1 LTTKPILGYPDFL
14 RKFIIYTDA
23 SGYGIGVVLAQMQNP
38 PLPDP
43 SETNEA
49 DSAEPSDREVVI
61 AYTSKH
67 FTERVVYTSC
77 VQLKNNVLLLFTRT
91 SVWIPGEFTKKARV
105 ISALLPA
112 STLPFLSLSFL
123 CLSLN
128 LFVLAW
134 YREIH
139 WWSRTTSNIQRALHG

>member
-1 LTTKPILGYPDFL
+1 
-14 RKFIIYTDA
+14 
-23 SGYGIGVVLAQMQNP
+23 MQNP

-91 SVWIPGEFTKKARV
+91 SVSIPGEFSKKARV
-105 ISALLPA
+105 ISALLTA

-128 LFVLAW
+128 LFVLAR
-134 YREIH
+134 YREIQIFRGH
-139 WWSRTTSNIQRALHG
+139 YTGKNPIPEFVEDDFTVSLQLIAGEDPIPEYF